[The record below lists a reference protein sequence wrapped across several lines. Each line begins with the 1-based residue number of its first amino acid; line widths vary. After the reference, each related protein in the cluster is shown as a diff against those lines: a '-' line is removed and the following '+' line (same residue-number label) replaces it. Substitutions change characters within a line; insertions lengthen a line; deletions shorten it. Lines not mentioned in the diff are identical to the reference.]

1 MAEVESLGLYQF
13 HSDSRKLD
21 ITEDVH
27 TITIYVQ
34 RLYGFRTNRT
44 QLYYKTWP
52 GSALPGEDF
61 TPVHDGQLLFEGRQI
76 AAAINVS
83 ILDDS
88 QMEPNETFYV
98 NLTDV
103 RVISAGYTSLSARPR
118 IVAENS
124 ISAITILDN
133 DAITGFGFLSIGP
146 AMSRTSEDRLEGAPA
161 QKVVLRVRRT
171 AGQTG
176 VVSARVRVYDGGLVS
191 PVLHGAPFLQEHNGT
206 WAREGDDFTLE
217 SQMVTLSEGQTE
229 AEVSLFILDDQEPEG
244 QEVFYVYLSEPEG
257 GAQIVSSP
265 DESGIT
271 FFAKIIILGKC
282 IIFPKKVNPQGEHTI
297 VSIEGIEY
305 EMGMLVKKI
314 KNTNCTSL
322 SQCVIGFV

>member
-1 MAEVESLGLYQF
+1 MYIFIVCNNAMIHDAIVTMFNIVFLCLLRPGYTVAEVEPLGLYQF
-13 HSDSRKLD
+13 HPNSQKLA

-27 TITIYVQ
+27 TITLYVQ

-52 GSALPGEDF
+52 SSALPGEDF
-61 TPVHDGQLLFEGRQI
+61 SPVHDGQLLFEGRQI
-76 AAAINVS
+76 SAALNIS

-88 QMEPNETFYV
+88 LMEPNETFYV

-103 RVISAGYTSLSARPR
+103 HMISAGYTTLSARPR

-124 ISAITILDN
+124 ISSITILAN
-133 DAITGFGFLSIGP
+133 DAIIGFGFLSIGP
-146 AMSRTSEDRLEGAPA
+146 VISHTSEDRLEGAPT

-176 VVSARVRVYDGGLVS
+176 IVSARVRVYNGGLVS
-191 PVLHGAPFLQEHNGT
+191 PELHGAPFLQEHNGT

-217 SQMVTLSEGQTE
+217 SQRVTLLEGQTE

-257 GAQIVSSP
+257 GVQIISSP
-265 DESGIT
+265 DERGVT
-271 FFAKIIILGKC
+271 FFAKIIILGKQSFEK
-282 IIFPKKVNPQGEHTI
+282 IESKMFLYPK
-297 VSIEGIEY
+297 
-305 EMGMLVKKI
+305 
-314 KNTNCTSL
+314 
-322 SQCVIGFV
+322 

>member
-13 HSDSRKLD
+13 HPDSQKLA

-27 TITIYVQ
+27 TVTIYVQ

-61 TPVHDGQLLFEGRQI
+61 TPVHDGQLLFEGRQTS
-76 AAAINVS
+76 AAINIS
-83 ILDDS
+83 ILDDLL
-88 QMEPNETFYV
+88 MEPNETFYV

-103 RVISAGYTSLSARPR
+103 QIISAGYNILNARPR
-118 IVAENS
+118 IVAESS
-124 ISAITILDN
+124 ISAITILAN
-133 DAITGFGFLSIGP
+133 DAVTGFGFLSIGP
-146 AMSRTSEDRLEGAPA
+146 VMSRTSEDRLEGAPA

-171 AGQTG
+171 AGQMG

-191 PVLHGAPFLQEHNGT
+191 PELHGASFLQEHNGT

-217 SQMVTLSEGQTE
+217 SQAVTLLEGQTE

-244 QEVFYVYLSEPEG
+244 QEVFFVYLSEPEG

-265 DESGIT
+265 DETGVT
-271 FFAKIIILGKC
+271 FFAQIIILGKC
-282 IIFPKKVNPQGEHTI
+282 II
-297 VSIEGIEY
+297 
-305 EMGMLVKKI
+305 
-314 KNTNCTSL
+314 
-322 SQCVIGFV
+322 CVLLLIHKWTCVTMN

>member
-13 HSDSRKLD
+13 HADSQKL
-21 ITEDVH
+21 TVAEDVH
-27 TITIYVQ
+27 TVTVYVQ

-61 TPVHDGQLLFEGRQI
+61 TPVHDGQLLFEGRQTS
-76 AAAINVS
+76 AAINIS

-88 QMEPNETFYV
+88 LMEPNETFYV

-103 RVISAGYTSLSARPR
+103 RIISAGYGTLSARPR

-124 ISAITILDN
+124 ISAITILAN
-133 DAITGFGFLSIGP
+133 DAVIGFGKLSIGP
-146 AMSRTSEDRLEGAPA
+146 AMSRTSEDRLVGAPA

-176 VVSARVRVYDGGLVS
+176 VVSARVRVYDGRLVS
-191 PVLHGAPFLQEHNGT
+191 PELFGAPFLQEHNGT

-217 SQMVTLSEGQTE
+217 SQMVTLLDGQTE
-229 AEVSLFILDDQEPEG
+229 AEVSLLILDDQEPEG

-265 DESGIT
+265 DESGVT

-282 IIFPKKVNPQGEHTI
+282 ICLFLLIHKWI
-297 VSIEGIEY
+297 
-305 EMGMLVKKI
+305 
-314 KNTNCTSL
+314 
-322 SQCVIGFV
+322 

>member
-1 MAEVESLGLYQF
+1 MIPLLQCLHIVFLPLLRPGYTVAEVEPLGLYQF
-13 HSDSRKLD
+13 HPNSQKLA

-27 TITIYVQ
+27 TITLYVQ

-61 TPVHDGQLLFEGRQI
+61 SPVHDGQLLFEGRQTS
-76 AAAINVS
+76 AALNIS

-88 QMEPNETFYV
+88 LMEPNETFYV

-103 RVISAGYTSLSARPR
+103 HMISAGYSTLSARPR

-124 ISAITILDN
+124 ISSITILAN
-133 DAITGFGFLSIGP
+133 DAIIGFGFLSIGP
-146 AMSRTSEDRLEGAPA
+146 VISHTSEDRLEGAPT

-191 PVLHGAPFLQEHNGT
+191 PELHGAPFLQEHNGT

-217 SQMVTLSEGQTE
+217 LQRVTLLEDQTE

-257 GAQIVSSP
+257 GVQIISSP
-265 DESGIT
+265 DERGVT

-282 IIFPKKVNPQGEHTI
+282 IIC
-297 VSIEGIEY
+297 
-305 EMGMLVKKI
+305 LLL
-314 KNTNCTSL
+314 SL
-322 SQCVIGFV
+322 HK

>member
-1 MAEVESLGLYQF
+1 MFLRLFRPGNTVAEVESLGLYQF
-13 HSDSRKLD
+13 HPDSQKLA
-21 ITEDVH
+21 ITEDMH

-34 RLYGFRTNRT
+34 RLYGFRTNHT
-44 QLYYKTWP
+44 QVYYKTWP

-61 TPVHDGQLLFEGRQI
+61 TPVHDGQLLFEGRQTS
-76 AAAINVS
+76 AAINVS

-88 QMEPNETFYV
+88 LMELNETFYV

-103 RVISAGYTSLSARPR
+103 RVIRSGYTFFSAHPR

-124 ISAITILDN
+124 ISAITILAN
-133 DAITGFGFLSIGP
+133 DAIIGYGFLSIGP

-161 QKVVLRVRRT
+161 QKVVLRVHRT

-176 VVSARVRVYDGGLVS
+176 VVSARVRAYDGGLV
-191 PVLHGAPFLQEHNGT
+191 PPALHGAPFLQEHNGT

-217 SQMVTLSEGQTE
+217 SQMVTLLEGQTE
-229 AEVSLFILDDQEPEG
+229 AEVSLFIVDDQEPEG

-257 GAQIVSSP
+257 GAQIISSP
-265 DESGIT
+265 DENGIT

-282 IIFPKKVNPQGEHTI
+282 NVFPLLSLHKWIFFYHELICHNVTACVPVLSLMHT
-297 VSIEGIEY
+297 
-305 EMGMLVKKI
+305 
-314 KNTNCTSL
+314 C
-322 SQCVIGFV
+322 

>member
-1 MAEVESLGLYQF
+1 MAEVESLGLYRF
-13 HSDSRKLD
+13 HPDSQKLA

-44 QLYYKTWP
+44 RLYYKTWP

-61 TPVHDGQLLFEGRQI
+61 TPVPDGQLLFEGRQTS
-76 AAAINVS
+76 ATINIS
-83 ILDDS
+83 IIDDS
-88 QMEPNETFYV
+88 LMESNETFYV

-118 IVAENS
+118 IIAENS
-124 ISAITILDN
+124 FSGITILAN
-133 DAITGFGFLSIGP
+133 DVIVGFGFLNIGP
-146 AMSRTSEDRLEGAPA
+146 AISRTSEDKLEGAPA

-176 VVSARVRVYDGGLVS
+176 VVSARVRVYDGGTVS
-191 PVLHGAPFLQEHNGT
+191 PELLGAPFLREHNGT
-206 WAREGDDFTLE
+206 WARDGDDFRLE
-217 SQMVTLSEGQTE
+217 SQMVTLLEGQTE
-229 AEVSLFILDDQEPEG
+229 AEVGLFILDDQEPEG

-271 FFAKIIILGKC
+271 FFAKIIILGKY
-282 IIFPKKVNPQGEHTI
+282 I
-297 VSIEGIEY
+297 VQPLFSLYRGICLT
-305 EMGMLVKKI
+305 MTKH
-314 KNTNCTSL
+314 L
-322 SQCVIGFV
+322 S